1 MLYWGRAPAPRRTRE
16 FERRKTP
23 NPGGK
28 AGGETGGD
36 TTPGR
41 SEVNEKQIELLLALL
56 QLALE
61 MHGILGM
68 DEWLGD
74 EKFENWTKDDTIEF
88 IKHIE
93 EISA

>member
-1 MLYWGRAPAPRRTRE
+1 M
-16 FERRKTP
+16 
-23 NPGGK
+23 
-28 AGGETGGD
+28 
-36 TTPGR
+36 
-41 SEVNEKQIELLLALL
+41 NEKQIELLLALL

-61 MHGILGM
+61 MHDVLGM

-74 EKFENWTKDDTIEF
+74 EKFETWTKDDTIEF